1 MKPLTFLI
9 TGATAGIGRHAALHL
24 ARAGH
29 RVFATGRREAALA
42 SLAQEARGTKLE
54 TLRLDVTD
62 AESIESARGEI
73 ERRTNGYGIDV
84 LVNNAGYGLVAPID
98 SLEQADLRAQ
108 FETNVFGVVAM
119 IRAFVPPMRS
129 RGFGRIVN
137 VSSVGGRVTFP
148 FMGAYNATK
157 YALES
162 ISDAARMELSPFGI
176 RVSLIEPGVIKS
188 EFADV
193 AMSTAKL
200 APGSPYAAV
209 LADADGMKKRFEATE
224 VGPMTVTRAI
234 ERAATA
240 RRPRARYVAPKRTY
254 IFLALFKLLPTRW
267 VDAMLRAASGL
278 TPKKLGLGRSEVE
291 LQTSA

>member
-29 RVFATGRREAALA
+29 RVFATGRRESALA
-42 SLAQEARGTKLE
+42 SLQEEAHGLALE

-62 AESIESARGEI
+62 AASIEAARVEI
-73 ERRTNGYGIDV
+73 AARTNGHGIDV
-84 LVNNAGYGLVAPID
+84 LVNNAGYGLVAPVD
-98 SLEQADLRAQ
+98 ALEPSDLRAQ
-108 FETNVFGVVAM
+108 FETNVFGLVAM
-119 IRAFVPPMRS
+119 IRAFVGPMRA
-129 RGFGRIVN
+129 RGSGRIIN

-157 YALES
+157 HAVES
-162 ISDAARMELSPFGI
+162 ISDAARMELAPFGI
-176 RVSLIEPGVIKS
+176 RVSVIEPGVIKS

-200 APGSPYAAV
+200 PPGSPYAAV
-209 LADADGMKKRFEATE
+209 LADADGMKKRFAATE

-234 ERAATA
+234 EKAATA
-240 RRPRARYVAPKRTY
+240 RRPAARYVAPKRTY
-254 IFLALFKLLPTRW
+254 LFLAFFKLLPTAW
-267 VDAMLRAASGL
+267 VDAALRAASGL
-278 TPKKLGLGRSEVE
+278 TRKKLSAGFGLSTEY
-291 LQTSA
+291 